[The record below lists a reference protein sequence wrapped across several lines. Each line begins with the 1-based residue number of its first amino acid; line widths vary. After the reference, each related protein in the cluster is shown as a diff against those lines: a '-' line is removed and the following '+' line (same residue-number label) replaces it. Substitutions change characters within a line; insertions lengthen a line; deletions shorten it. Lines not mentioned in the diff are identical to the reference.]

1 MNICASLQ
9 FNKDNYLNLTTGY
22 SQNLL
27 LTMSLVDC
35 LNSGHELVGM
45 FIFVDTRKTSS
56 DVDHWLE
63 YIVSAWLP

>member
-9 FNKDNYLNLTTGY
+9 FNKNSSTTGY
-22 SQNLL
+22 SRNLL

-35 LNSGHELVGM
+35 LNSNHNLVGM

-56 DVDHWLE
+56 DVDD
-63 YIVSAWLP
+63 